1 MVQLLLVEPLE
12 DFSVAT
18 PTLAA
23 AETVALLL
31 LLLLLLLL
39 SSASLCSSSFLFV
52 LSIATHSSA
61 NHKENHANGHT
72 TTFTVRLLSNRGFE
86 PV

>member
-1 MVQLLLVEPLE
+1 MLVEPLE
-12 DFSVAT
+12 DFTVVAT
-18 PTLAA
+18 PPTLAA
-23 AETVALLL
+23 GETVALL

>member
-12 DFSVAT
+12 DFTVAT

-23 AETVALLL
+23 GETVAL

>member
-1 MVQLLLVEPLE
+1 MLVEPLE
-12 DFSVAT
+12 DFTVAT

-23 AETVALLL
+23 GETVALL

-39 SSASLCSSSFLFV
+39 SSASLCSSRFLFV

-72 TTFTVRLLSNRGFE
+72 TKFTVRLLSIRGFE

>member
-18 PTLAA
+18 PPTLAA
-23 AETVALLL
+23 GETVA
-31 LLLLLLLL
+31 LLLLL

>member
-12 DFSVAT
+12 DFTVAT

-23 AETVALLL
+23 GETVA

-39 SSASLCSSSFLFV
+39 SSASLCSSRFLFV

-72 TTFTVRLLSNRGFE
+72 TKFTVRLLSIRGFE